1 MYRLKLQQ
9 KFKSFKER
17 HNNVFKKGF
26 KSPSLRRQNFNR
38 RPERPRDEDSLEE
51 EEVDGKRYGKRIDL
65 IRKKLREVLAYSSKT
80 TESTKV
86 VTRTFVPKH
95 LKTPTIEPTK
105 TIEINLRT
113 SSSNLIDRDIFKPK
127 NRKSMLRPAI
137 KYDAGSSEE
146 SVEGIPNFEEAEIV
160 STQLTPEVTQISSVK
175 DIIPK
180 ITTNPIPST
189 KEVTGIPRR
198 YTYDEENDHSQF
210 VNIETELEGGES
222 QDTEVFVS
230 NNDRIDV
237 EDLQYK
243 EVCISCRCRLCHKRS
258 SKKDIMI

>member
-1 MYRLKLQQ
+1 MG

-146 SVEGIPNFEEAEIV
+146 SVEG
-160 STQLTPEVTQISSVK
+160 
-175 DIIPK
+175 
-180 ITTNPIPST
+180 
-189 KEVTGIPRR
+189 
-198 YTYDEENDHSQF
+198 
-210 VNIETELEGGES
+210 
-222 QDTEVFVS
+222 
-230 NNDRIDV
+230 
-237 EDLQYK
+237 
-243 EVCISCRCRLCHKRS
+243 
-258 SKKDIMI
+258 